1 MSRYAAQNSL
11 LRMQVPNMQVRT
23 YVHGT
28 LYSLLC
34 RPAIREQAHQS
45 GLADSLR
52 AVSATSEPVFQRHIA
67 HILERLEDE
76 DACEQLSEDEDEE
89 DDVDGM
95 EYEDE
100 YDEMEEVLSSGA
112 VVSFFCAFRAH
123 FVRSCAV

>member
-1 MSRYAAQNSL
+1 
-11 LRMQVPNMQVRT
+11 MQVRT

-76 DACEQLSEDEDEE
+76 DAREQLSEDEGEEE

-95 EYEDE
+95 EYDDE

-112 VVSFFCAFRAH
+112 VCFILLRIRARC
-123 FVRSCAV
+123 VRSCAV